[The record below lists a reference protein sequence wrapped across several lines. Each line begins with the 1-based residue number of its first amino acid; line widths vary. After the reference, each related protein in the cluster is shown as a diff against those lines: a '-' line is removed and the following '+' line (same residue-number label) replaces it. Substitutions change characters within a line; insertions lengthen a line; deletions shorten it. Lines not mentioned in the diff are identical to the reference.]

1 MLIMGA
7 NFNDTVELWLEA
19 IRYAGEG
26 FHVEVLAGAISKP
39 DLSQGSSDHILVW
52 VERPLNAAQK
62 ARQAA
67 WLEKGVP
74 LAATG
79 PGVKPLI
86 KPKGGRRT
94 ADNATARRQSK
105 PCCRPTNRLIRRNA
119 KPATPV

>member
-1 MLIMGA
+1 MLA
-7 NFNDTVELWLEA
+7 E
-19 IRYAGEG
+19 
-26 FHVEVLAGAISKP
+26 AISKP

-62 ARQAA
+62 ARRAA

-86 KPKGGRRT
+86 KPKGG
-94 ADNATARRQSK
+94 ATD
-105 PCCRPTNRLIRRNA
+105 CR
-119 KPATPV
+119 

>member
-52 VERPLNAAQK
+52 FSARSMRLRKRARPHGWKK
-62 ARQAA
+62 ACSWR
-67 WLEKGVP
+67 
-74 LAATG
+74 
-79 PGVKPLI
+79 
-86 KPKGGRRT
+86 
-94 ADNATARRQSK
+94 
-105 PCCRPTNRLIRRNA
+105 
-119 KPATPV
+119 

>member
-1 MLIMGA
+1 MLFMGA

-39 DLSQGSSDHILVW
+39 DSSQESSDHILVW

-74 LAATG
+74 LAVTG

-86 KPKGGRRT
+86 KPKGVGDGLPITQQPAASQNPAADQQT
-94 ADNATARRQSK
+94 A
-105 PCCRPTNRLIRRNA
+105 
-119 KPATPV
+119 